1 VVARFTMAAR
11 KIVAIELIIDSGH
24 IGRCVLEHI

>member
-1 VVARFTMAAR
+1 MAAR